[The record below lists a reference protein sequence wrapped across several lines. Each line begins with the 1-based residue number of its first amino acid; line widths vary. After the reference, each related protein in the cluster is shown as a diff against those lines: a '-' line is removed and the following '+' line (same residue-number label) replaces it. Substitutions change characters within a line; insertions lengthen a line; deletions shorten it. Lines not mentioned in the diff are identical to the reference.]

1 MQSMPSSPMLNY
13 GQTPLTMN
21 MGGIARLGYQMGGE
35 AMMQPQMG
43 GEMSMPQMNEQ
54 QALETIIQLLIEQGV
69 DPETALKLAAQILQI
84 FAQGGEPA
92 VEAFANQLEQQ
103 EQAEAMASG
112 GIAGYGYRQGYGFGG
127 IGKIFSGAAKAV
139 SGVVKGVASAVKS
152 VAKSPIGRI
161 ALTIGANMLL
171 PGAGTAFGAALQSAA
186 VNLGIQAIGGGK
198 INPLEALA
206 AGASGYFGYTPSATG
221 GETMYTDYSDKLMNQ
236 YADVGLKNPTTTPL
250 INNQALKSITTNPL
264 TDTGGELAYTNYGDN
279 LSRINETFS
288 DRIGDT
294 FSNVKTGIQN
304 LSKDPLGTIK
314 NLGTSA
320 LNYAKKEPGTALAI
334 AGGVGLAGGLG
345 LGSLAG
351 PKRDDETDDE
361 YSQRLQKASPYLR
374 QYYTNLNPGATPGQI
389 EQFVTQNTSE
399 YRAGGGIIGYAKGGS
414 MVPPARQI
422 EGGVIELDARKT
434 GGYIPYG
441 KKERVDDVPAM
452 LAKDE
457 FVFTSR
463 AVKAAGGGSAK
474 RGAAKMYALMKKLEG
489 ARA

>member
-1 MQSMPSSPMLNY
+1 
-13 GQTPLTMN
+13 
-21 MGGIARLGYQMGGE
+21 
-35 AMMQPQMG
+35 
-43 GEMSMPQMNEQ
+43 
-54 QALETIIQLLIEQGV
+54 
-69 DPETALKLAAQILQI
+69 
-84 FAQGGEPA
+84 
-92 VEAFANQLEQQ
+92 
-103 EQAEAMASG
+103 
-112 GIAGYGYRQGYGFGG
+112 
-127 IGKIFSGAAKAV
+127 
-139 SGVVKGVASAVKS
+139 
-152 VAKSPIGRI
+152 
-161 ALTIGANMLL
+161 
-171 PGAGTAFGAALQSAA
+171 
-186 VNLGIQAIGGGK
+186 
-198 INPLEALA
+198 
-206 AGASGYFGYTPSATG
+206 
-221 GETMYTDYSDKLMNQ
+221 MYTDYSDKLMNQ

-463 AVKAAGGGSAK
+463 AVKAAGGGNAR
-474 RGAAKMYALMKKLEG
+474 RGAAKMYKLMKQLESKGKKMERG